1 MAGAIIIASCT
12 SSVSSGD
19 STLGTGDTSTT
30 SGDGSVK
37 VVSGEAIAVPP
48 GAVAIEYFVATGDA
62 PLLKETLVPLSGP
75 TKTVAMTVNN
85 ITYAGVVCGFSFTG
99 VDRPKPPIAFRMQIE
114 QADGAVI
121 DATVDVD
128 WTGDVEKAGSTNVAG
143 WNFLSDAQV
152 NRNGPGW
159 VVQVGAIP
167 EGGGKDVATP
177 TRALCTATAVS
188 EMPVSA
194 GPVAYWAGFATR

>member
-12 SSVSSGD
+12 SSSSVSNVTDPDATTAGA
-19 STLGTGDTSTT
+19 GTKAVAASRPI
-30 SGDGSVK
+30 
-37 VVSGEAIAVPP
+37 VVPAE
-48 GAVAIEYFVATGDA
+48 AVAIEYFVATGDA

-114 QADGAVI
+114 QANGAVI

-167 EGGGKDVATP
+167 EGGGKDVDTP
-177 TRALCTATAVS
+177 TRALCTATAGS